1 MHFSVKNSS
10 CYATNPPLSN
20 TQCHLYLLVNIFASK
35 KVISTICRCQIQ
47 KKVSIFQVHGYFF
60 DLTLQN
66 DDVVYELKC
75 HACSHFLHPELPV
88 SWQCTGPVFL
98 NHILKRL
105 LYCHATQIFPSSL
118 MRVHKVQLQYYYSMD
133 GGEIVFHKRICRTK
147 IWGVRIFFFLMMEH
161 VWVFDLQSILYV
173 EKVSHYAQ
181 IFGSCGM
188 FAHVGFFSLSNRIIE
203 MPSNTYKSHVFSAIY
218 HKQFLCINNHSSRV
232 EMCSNFC
239 WLEYSDV

>member
-1 MHFSVKNSS
+1 M
-10 CYATNPPLSN
+10 
-20 TQCHLYLLVNIFASK
+20 LLF
-35 KVISTICRCQIQ
+35 
-47 KKVSIFQVHGYFF
+47 
-60 DLTLQN
+60 
-66 DDVVYELKC
+66 
-75 HACSHFLHPELPV
+75 
-88 SWQCTGPVFL
+88 
-98 NHILKRL
+98 

-147 IWGVRIFFFLMMEH
+147 IWGVRIFFLHDDGTCLGFRFAEH
-161 VWVFDLQSILYV
+161 IVCRKSVTLCTDLWFMWYV
-173 EKVSHYAQ
+173 
-181 IFGSCGM
+181 CTC
-188 FAHVGFFSLSNRIIE
+188 GFFSLSNRIIE